1 MNALVRCFV
10 ALLVT
15 LALLAG
21 GAAPVRSRPADALPR
36 HGLFG
41 AAVVDGPGGVTV
53 NAVIPSSAAA
63 AAGLQ
68 PGDVVRT
75 LDGAA
80 VANVAQFVAAIRA
93 KGAGS
98 PIGVGI
104 TRAGSAQMLAATLGR
119 PPDENDPA
127 VRTLYDAVT
136 VDGTL
141 RRTLLDVPAGA
152 RGRLP
157 AMLLIGGIGCFSV
170 DVAGNPEDGYLRI
183 ARDVSKAGFVTM
195 RLEKS
200 GVGDSRGPACHDV
213 DFATESR
220 SYAVALDALRRDPHV
235 DPAHV
240 YLLGHSIG
248 SIIAPRLAL
257 ERPVAGVIVSEAVG
271 RDWFEYELENLRRQ
285 LVIGGDPPDVVDAT
299 LQSKERCMHRLLV
312 AREPEA
318 QIERDDP
325 SCKTRN
331 GIYPVA
337 DTYVQQVAAL
347 NIIEPW
353 LRVRVPVLAI
363 YGTSDYV
370 VARAD
375 HERIVESSTRRI
387 RETPACRSS
396 TGWITPCC
404 SRRPRASSTRTR
416 RIASLRNTTRRSAPR
431 SSAGSATASTARR
444 SLCARRDGR
453 TPSPRDR

>member
-1 MNALVRCFV
+1 MKLSARLCAAIVMTS
-10 ALLVT
+10 ALL
-15 LALLAG
+15 G
-21 GAAPVRSRPADALPR
+21 GASPAPSQSSGALPR

-41 AAVVDGPGGVTV
+41 AALVDAPGGVTV
-53 NAVIPSSAAA
+53 SAVVPASAAA

-68 PGDVVRT
+68 PNDVVKT
-75 LDGAA
+75 LDGAP
-80 VANVAQFVAAIRA
+80 VATAAQFVAAIRA
-93 KGAGS
+93 KA
-98 PIGVGI
+98 
-104 TRAGSAQMLAATLGR
+104 AGSAISVAIVRAGTAQVLTATLGR

-127 VRTLYDAVT
+127 VRTLYESVT

-141 RRTLLDVPAGA
+141 RRTLIDVPTGA

-157 AMLLIGGIGCFSV
+157 AVLLIGGIGCFSV
-170 DVAGNPEDGYLRI
+170 DVAANPDDGYLRI

-213 DFATESR
+213 DFTTESR

-240 YLLGHSIG
+240 YILGHSIG
-248 SIIAPRLAL
+248 TVIAPRLAL

-271 RDWFEYELENLRRQ
+271 RDWFEYELANLRRQ
-285 LVIGGDPPDVVDAT
+285 LAIGGDPPDVVDAT

-312 AREPEA
+312 AHEAEA

-325 SCKTRN
+325 SCKQRN

-337 DTYVQQVAAL
+337 AAYVQQVAAL

-353 LRVRVPVLAI
+353 LRLNVPVLAI

-370 VARAD
+370 VARDD
-375 HERIVESSTRRI
+375 HRRIVDVVNHVH
-387 RETPACRSS
+387 P
-396 TGWITPCC
+396 GN
-404 SRRPRASSTRTR
+404 
-416 RIASLRNTTRRSAPR
+416 ASLHVVDGMDHNLLLAATPRIFYENTQNRVVAKYNTAFSDAVVGWLCNREHCGPR
-431 SSAGSATASTARR
+431 
-444 SLCARRDGR
+444 
-453 TPSPRDR
+453 